1 MRCPWPQ
8 NDALMTEYH
17 DQEWGIPV
25 NDDKKH
31 FEMLLLES
39 FQAGLTWKTIL
50 HRREGFRKAF
60 ADFEVNAVAKF
71 TAEDIERLALDVGII
86 RHRLKI
92 QAAIGNAKAF
102 ITIQKEFGSFNQY
115 IWQFIGGK
123 PIANQFTNHSEI
135 PAQTELSNQLSKD
148 LKKRGFKFMGSTI
161 CYAYMQAAGLVND
174 HLLNCQFRK

>member
-8 NDALMTEYH
+8 NDALMTDYH
-17 DQEWGIPV
+17 DHEWGNPV
-25 NDDKKH
+25 HDDKKH

-60 ADFEVNAVAKF
+60 ADFEVNSVSQF
-71 TAEDIERLALDVGII
+71 SIHDIERLTLDVGII

-92 QAAIGNAKAF
+92 EAAIGNAKAF
-102 ITIQKEFGSFNQY
+102 IAIQKEFGSFNQY
-115 IWQFIGGK
+115 IWQFTGGK
-123 PIANQFTNHSEI
+123 PIVNQFTNHSEI
-135 PAQTELSNQLSKD
+135 PAQTAISNQLSKD

-174 HLLNCQFRK
+174 YLVSCQFRK